1 MVYLSVL
8 VAMMGHEHH
17 HPKRTTGG
25 YYVPR
30 PRATDAIGKTL
41 REAFREGETV
51 PGEMHRLLS
60 RLN

>member
-8 VAMMGHEHH
+8 PAMMGHEHH
-17 HPKRTTGG
+17 HPKRDGGG

-30 PRATDAIGKTL
+30 PRATDAIGKSL
-41 REAFREGETV
+41 REAFGEGPTL
-51 PGEMHRLLS
+51 PLEMRRLLS